1 MNTSAIEIK
10 LITIAEACAHIPGR
24 GKKRIHP
31 STICRWILSGCPSRG
46 GARIKLAAV
55 RVGGRWMLSHS
66 ALDEFFASLA
76 TTEPVPAAVPR
87 AERHRTDFQ
96 RQAASEKAVLE
107 LERRGV

>member
-1 MNTSAIEIK
+1 MNTIASDIE
-10 LITIAEACAHIPGR
+10 LITITEACAHIPGR

-66 ALDEFFASLA
+66 ALAEFFASLA
-76 TTEPVPAAVPR
+76 KADSVHCSEPIL
-87 AERHRTDFQ
+87 EQHRTDAQ
-96 RQAASEKAVLE
+96 RRTASEKAVLE